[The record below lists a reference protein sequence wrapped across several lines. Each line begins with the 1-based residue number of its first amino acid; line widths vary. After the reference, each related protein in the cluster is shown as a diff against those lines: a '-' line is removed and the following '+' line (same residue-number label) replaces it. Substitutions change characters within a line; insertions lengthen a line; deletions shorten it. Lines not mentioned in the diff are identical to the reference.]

1 MGPTAGALISPKTY
15 KRHHAMHSLSCSTR
29 SQANTF
35 APHLP
40 DLEPQPVHRCPSQ
53 FEIPGLK
60 ALCTMAVLGLAWAL
74 SSASPADSSP
84 SAQPAGPTASISAA
98 QLYALPMQFE
108 PNAGQTDE
116 PVLFLSR
123 GRGYTLF
130 LTPTQAVLSLRA
142 TVGSSANDKA
152 NRQHRRHSAEN
163 KIAQAEL
170 RMTLLGA
177 NAQPRV
183 EGLEQLPGTVNYFV
197 GNDPSQWRSAIPTFA
212 QVKYHQVYPGVD
224 LVYYG
229 NQRQVEYDFLVGP
242 HADPARIA
250 IDFAGAERLELD
262 EKGDLIAELDGGTV
276 RWHKPVAYQQTE
288 AGRQEVAAKFALNNR
303 REVGFELGA
312 YDASRPLII
321 DPQLVYATYLGGSGS
336 DYIGGIAVNANGNVY
351 VVGDTTS
358 PNFPTTKTNGA
369 SPNGLSHVFVTKF
382 NPSGSGLVY
391 SAYIAGTSN
400 DFAAGID
407 NFGGGL
413 TYAGG
418 IAIDSNG
425 DAFIT
430 GATAS
435 PNFPTTSGAFQAVNN
450 GGYSD
455 AFVTKLGPFGTNLVY
470 STYLGG
476 AGQDSG
482 NAIAVDN
489 AGNAY
494 VAGATYSRGSGNP
507 KFPSTLGAYQT
518 DNGGGNSGG
527 SDAFITKF
535 NTNGG
540 VVYCTFLGGHTSEAA
555 NAIAVDSN
563 GNACVA
569 GVVEDTT
576 TVIPNLPSSDFP
588 TLNAFQPNFN
598 RGITNGYFAGVTDAF
613 VTKMNSNGTA
623 LVFSTFLG
631 GGFEDAA
638 YAIAVDSSNRV
649 YVMGETSSTNFP
661 TVNAAQPA
669 NGGFGVDPDFPL
681 VDAFVAVFETNGAS
695 LRYSTYLGG
704 SGYESGFS

>member
-98 QLYALPMQFE
+98 QLYAMPMQFE

-152 NRQHRRHSAEN
+152 NRQQRRRSAEN

-183 EGLEQLPGTVNYFV
+183 EGLDQLPGTVNYFV

-212 QVKYHQVYPGVD
+212 KVKYHQVYPGVD

-229 NQRQVEYDFLVGP
+229 NQRQVEYDFLVGA

-250 IDFAGAERLELD
+250 IDFAGAERLEID
-262 EKGDLIAELDGGTV
+262 GQGDLVAELSGGTV

-288 AGRQEVAAKFALNNR
+288 AGPQEIAAKFVLNNR

-336 DYIGGIAVNANGNVY
+336 DYIGGIAVNGSGNVY

-358 PNFPTTKTNGA
+358 PDFPRTKTIG
-369 SPNGLSHVFVTKF
+369 SPPSSNGLSHVFVTKF
-382 NPSGSGLVY
+382 NPSGSNLVY
-391 SAYIAGTSN
+391 STYIAGTSN
-400 DFAAGID
+400 DFAGGID

-413 TYAGG
+413 TYAGS
-418 IAIDSNG
+418 IAIASN
-425 DAFIT
+425 
-430 GATAS
+430 
-435 PNFPTTSGAFQAVNN
+435 
-450 GGYSD
+450 
-455 AFVTKLGPFGTNLVY
+455 
-470 STYLGG
+470 
-476 AGQDSG
+476 
-482 NAIAVDN
+482 
-489 AGNAY
+489 
-494 VAGATYSRGSGNP
+494 
-507 KFPSTLGAYQT
+507 
-518 DNGGGNSGG
+518 
-527 SDAFITKF
+527 
-535 NTNGG
+535 
-540 VVYCTFLGGHTSEAA
+540 
-555 NAIAVDSN
+555 
-563 GNACVA
+563 
-569 GVVEDTT
+569 
-576 TVIPNLPSSDFP
+576 
-588 TLNAFQPNFN
+588 
-598 RGITNGYFAGVTDAF
+598 
-613 VTKMNSNGTA
+613 
-623 LVFSTFLG
+623 
-631 GGFEDAA
+631 
-638 YAIAVDSSNRV
+638 
-649 YVMGETSSTNFP
+649 
-661 TVNAAQPA
+661 
-669 NGGFGVDPDFPL
+669 
-681 VDAFVAVFETNGAS
+681 
-695 LRYSTYLGG
+695 
-704 SGYESGFS
+704 